1 MGMRTQRKVAARS
14 CRVFMAAGKNPD
26 FILNVM

>member
-14 CRVFMAAGKNPD
+14 GRVFKAQGKD
-26 FILNVM
+26 WILFSFF